1 MGRTKGSK
9 NGVSTT
15 PGYVAIGQR
24 AQNDWQQQAARA
36 RGMTQQVNP
45 YAAANSQVSTNPQA
59 QRRQALLNRSAKQI
73 QQTATDAK
81 DRQREAAQ
89 AYAKLILQKI
99 QQAKAAKQQIKRA
112 SKKGKKNDWQQQANA
127 TRAANE
133 ASNKSD
139 AALEGMGMKATNDAR
154 NRVARENGAAYTKSP
169 STHKDYVK
177 ARARARKKALR
188 ARKARNKK

>member
-45 YAAANSQVSTNPQA
+45 YAAANSQLSSNLQA

-81 DRQREAAQ
+81 DRQKEAAQ
-89 AYAKLILQKI
+89 AYAKLILQRI
-99 QQAKAAKQQIKRA
+99 LDQKAAKEAAKRA
-112 SKKGKKNDWQQQANA
+112 KKDKRKASRAGGTNDWQRTANA
-127 TRAANE
+127 TAAGVSVE
-133 ASNKSD
+133 
-139 AALEGMGMKATNDAR
+139 
-154 NRVARENGAAYTKSP
+154 REPYTAKVK
-169 STHKDYVK
+169 THEEYAK
-177 ARARARKKALR
+177 ARIKARKKALR
-188 ARKARNKK
+188 ARKARKKK

>member
-9 NGVSTT
+9 NGISTT

-45 YAAANSQVSTNPQA
+45 YAAANSQLSANLQA

-81 DRQREAAQ
+81 DRQKEAAQ
-89 AYAKLILQKI
+89 AYAKLILQRI
-99 QQAKAAKQQIKRA
+99 LEQKAAKQQIKRA
-112 SKKGKKNDWQQQANA
+112 SKEGKKNDWQQQANA

-133 ASNKSD
+133 VFNKTEGT
-139 AALEGMGMKATNDAR
+139 LEGMGMKATNDAR
-154 NRVARENGAAYTKSP
+154 NRLARTNGVEYVKKP

-188 ARKARNKK
+188 ARKARKKK

>member
-45 YAAANSQVSTNPQA
+45 YAIANSQ
-59 QRRQALLNRSAKQI
+59 LSANQQI

-89 AYAKLILQKI
+89 AYAKLILQRI
-99 QQAKAAKQQIKRA
+99 QDQKAAKEAAKRA
-112 SKKGKKNDWQQQANA
+112 KKDKHKASQAGGTNDWQRTANA
-127 TRAANE
+127 TAAGVSVE
-133 ASNKSD
+133 
-139 AALEGMGMKATNDAR
+139 
-154 NRVARENGAAYTKSP
+154 REPYTAKVK
-169 STHKDYVK
+169 THEEYAK
-177 ARARARKKALR
+177 ARIKARKKALR
-188 ARKARNKK
+188 ARKARKKK

>member
-9 NGVSTT
+9 NGISTT

-36 RGMTQQVNP
+36 RGMVQQVNP
-45 YAAANSQVSTNPQA
+45 YAAANSQLSANLQA

-89 AYAKLILQKI
+89 AYAKLILQRI
-99 QQAKAAKQQIKRA
+99 QDQKAAKEAAKRA
-112 SKKGKKNDWQQQANA
+112 KKDKHKASQAGGTNDWQRTANA
-127 TRAANE
+127 TAAGVSVE
-133 ASNKSD
+133 
-139 AALEGMGMKATNDAR
+139 
-154 NRVARENGAAYTKSP
+154 REPYTDKVK
-169 STHKDYVK
+169 THEEYAK
-177 ARARARKKALR
+177 ARIKARKKALR
-188 ARKARNKK
+188 ARKARKKK

>member
-24 AQNDWQQQAARA
+24 AQNDWQQQALRA
-36 RGMTQQVNP
+36 RGMAQQ
-45 YAAANSQVSTNPQA
+45 TNPVSANLQT

-89 AYAKLILQKI
+89 AYAQLILQKI
-99 QQAKAAKQQIKRA
+99 QQAKAEKQAKRTKQEEVA
-112 SKKGKKNDWQQQANA
+112 NDLSTDEAR
-127 TRAANE
+127 TE
-133 ASNKSD
+133 KVASNQK
-139 AALEGMGMKATNDAR
+139 KVTPIR
-154 NRVARENGAAYTKSP
+154 N
-169 STHKDYVK
+169 HKDYVK

>member
-45 YAAANSQVSTNPQA
+45 YAAANSQLSANLQA

-73 QQTATDAK
+73 QQTATNAK

-99 QQAKAAKQQIKRA
+99 QEKKATKQQIKRA
-112 SKKGKKNDWQQQANA
+112 SKEGKKNDWQQQANA

-133 ASNKSD
+133 VFNKTEG
-139 AALEGMGMKATNDAR
+139 ALEGMGMKATNDAR
-154 NRVARENGAAYTKSP
+154 NRLARTNGVEYTRKP
-169 STHKDYVK
+169 SSHEDYVK

-188 ARKARNKK
+188 ARKARKKK